1 MPENPLVMRLRLH
14 REGYKILTV
23 SAILF
28 VLINLLAL
36 YIPWPWRLIVI
47 LATVVLAGLI
57 LNFFRNPLREI
68 PVRNDQLVYAP
79 CDGKVV
85 VIEEVEVEEY
95 FNKTRRLQISVF
107 MSPLNVHVNRYP
119 VSGTVAYSK
128 YHPGKYLVA
137 WAPKSSEINERTS
150 VVLQSGPHDIMIK
163 QIAGAVAR
171 RIVCYAQEGQ
181 QVQQGGELGFIK
193 FGSRVDVLLP
203 LGSVPQ
209 VQIGQVV
216 KGNLD
221 VLAKFPE

>member
-1 MPENPLVMRLRLH
+1 M
-14 REGYKILTV
+14 TV

-36 YIPWPWRLIVI
+36 YIPWPWRIIVI

-150 VVLQSGPHDIMIK
+150 VVLQSGRHDLMIK

>member
-1 MPENPLVMRLRLH
+1 MRFRLH

-150 VVLQSGPHDIMIK
+150 VVLQSGRHDLMIK

>member
-1 MPENPLVMRLRLH
+1 MLRLH
-14 REGYKILTV
+14 REGYKIISV
-23 SAILF
+23 SA
-28 VLINLLAL
+28 VLLVIINLLAL
-36 YIPWPWRLIVI
+36 YIPWPWRLIII
-47 LATVVLAGLI
+47 LATLVLAGLI
-57 LNFFRNPLREI
+57 LNFFRNPVRTI
-68 PVRNDQLVYAP
+68 PVANDQLVYAP

-95 FNKTRRLQISVF
+95 FQRAKRLQISVF

-119 VSGTVAYSK
+119 VSGKVAYSK

-150 VVLQSGPHDIMIK
+150 VVLQSGKNDIMIK

-171 RIVCYAQEGQ
+171 RIVCYAKEGQ
-181 QVQQGGELGFIK
+181 QVTQGGELGFIK

>member
-1 MPENPLVMRLRLH
+1 MRLRLH

>member
-1 MPENPLVMRLRLH
+1 MRFRLH

-36 YIPWPWRLIVI
+36 YIPWPWRIIVI

-150 VVLQSGPHDIMIK
+150 VVLQSGRHDLMIK

-193 FGSRVDVLLP
+193 FGSRCDVFLP
-203 LGSVPQ
+203 PDATVT
-209 VQIGQVV
+209 V
-216 KGNLD
+216 NLD
-221 VLAKFPE
+221 QRVRGGETLIARF

>member
-1 MPENPLVMRLRLH
+1 MRFRLH

-36 YIPWPWRLIVI
+36 YIPWPWRIIVI

-150 VVLQSGPHDIMIK
+150 VVLQSGRHDLMIK

>member
-1 MPENPLVMRLRLH
+1 MRLRLH

-23 SAILF
+23 SAILL